1 MVRLIIH
8 HVTSTCDTNCLVLG
22 IYISDLKERDLKDD
36 FFAVLFGRPIP
47 THCVGISKKCE
58 NVLEIDL
65 TKAWKETDQKASW
78 SNEVAVEVVIR

>member
-1 MVRLIIH
+1 
-8 HVTSTCDTNCLVLG
+8 LVSWFNANQNLG
-22 IYISDLKERDLKDD
+22 IYVSDLKERSINDD

-47 THCVGISKKCE
+47 SDCVKISKTCE

-65 TKAWKETDQKASW
+65 TKAWKETDQNASW